1 MAAASPLV
9 KNLLLFGRTLRRLG
23 LPVSPGQTM
32 SFVRALELV
41 DVGDRDQVYHAA
53 RSFLVTRRSDLRLF
67 DAVFER
73 FFSLHR
79 PSSAAPGPRRRPPPE
94 RPRERPF
101 DVVTYMAYKARR
113 FDREIEVA
121 DKAGTWSR
129 LEVLQRKDFSDMT
142 REELRAVKRLIEEM
156 RFNPSL
162 RVTRRLVPDDKGRR
176 VDLRRTLREC
186 ARHGGVAP
194 RLRRRSAKVK
204 ERPVVL
210 LADISGSM
218 EKYSRLVLQFFY
230 GLTHSLKNVECF
242 VFATRLS
249 RVTAELGIKNVDRAI
264 DRAARE
270 VVDWAGGTRIGE
282 SLGAFNRRWS
292 RRLLGRGAVVVVVS
306 DGWERGGAGEL
317 RREMRHLRHRC
328 HRLIWLNPLSGR
340 ETYRP
345 RAAGMAA
352 ALPYVDDFLPIHN
365 LKSLEQLAAHL
376 RSLPGRRSAGGRR
389 GRFRGRRPSP

>member
-9 KNLLLFGRTLRRLG
+9 RNLLLFGRTLRRLG

-67 DAVFER
+67 DAAFER

-79 PSSAAPGPRRRPPPE
+79 GPSGTAPGPRRRPPPE
-94 RPRERPF
+94 RRRERPF

-129 LEVLQRKDFSDMT
+129 LEVLQSKDFSEMT

-156 RFNPSL
+156 RFNASL

-230 GLTHSLKNVECF
+230 GLTHSLRNVECF

-249 RVTAELGIKNVDRAI
+249 RVTAELELKNVDRAI

-282 SLGAFNRRWS
+282 SLGTFNRRWS
-292 RRLLGRGAVVVVVS
+292 RRILGRGAVVVMVS

-317 RREMRHLRHRC
+317 RREMRYLRHRC

-345 RAAGMAA
+345 RAAGMAE

-365 LKSLEQLAAHL
+365 LQSLEQLAAHL
-376 RSLPGRRSAGGRR
+376 RSLPGRRR
-389 GRFRGRRPSP
+389 